1 MSLRE
6 WPERELSWRLTPAD
20 REGLSKEWD
29 VSLGMDRE
37 RAERTLNLYLRS
49 AHHDPSHVE
58 AIIYAR
64 SATAE
69 QQGDG
74 MRPQVER
81 CRAYCWERGYKVVSE
96 ASDVR
101 SGLTPPDL
109 GWPPPDAHV
118 LVVDRPD
125 RLSRDP
131 ELLEAVEQGARLRG
145 LRVEYAS
152 EGAGRDA

>member
-6 WPERELSWRLTPAD
+6 WAERELSGRLTTAD

-29 VSLGMDRE
+29 ISWGMDRE
-37 RAERTLNLYLRS
+37 WAERTLNLDLGS
-49 AHHDPSHVE
+49 AYHDPSHVR

-69 QQGDG
+69 QRGDG

-81 CRAYCWERGYKVVSE
+81 CRAYCRERGYKVGSE

-101 SGLTPPDL
+101 SGLTQPDL
-109 GWPPPDAHV
+109 GWPPPDADV
-118 LVVDRPD
+118 LVVGRPD
-125 RLSRDP
+125 RLSPAP
-131 ELLEAVEQGARLRG
+131 EILKAAEREARLRG

>member
-6 WPERELSWRLTPAD
+6 WAERELSWRLTPAD

-29 VSLGMDRE
+29 VSRGIDRE
-37 RAERTLNLYLRS
+37 WAERTLNLYLRS
-49 AHHDPSHVE
+49 AHHDPSHVG

-81 CRAYCWERGYKVVSE
+81 CRAYCWERGSN
-96 ASDVR
+96 
-101 SGLTPPDL
+101 DL

-118 LVVDRPD
+118 LMVDRPD